1 MADDKTT
8 EPTCGRTGTPVE
20 NEIFVSSV
28 MAGFEECRGGLRSS
42 RASTTTSRART
53 SCLDYSIA
61 RGVPS
66 QRAGSRPVVLILDG
80 DMAGQEPSRV
90 SPRHTRSSGKRQQRK
105 SRSVRAVRRGRG
117 RHSNSSSKKSKIRY
131 GMHRS
136 QTAPEKLRTE
146 VTRAIAGYQ
155 LSAAAS
161 RCRRAGGEGTS
172 TIPVEGSF
180 VRMTSRYCIS
190 VVGGPT
196 QTILRPSEDQS
207 LVDGVVADL
216 SSADGYFST
225 VGNRAASRH
234 GALVIEQEN
243 GAARIDEAGALLLSV
258 PIEEA
263 TGYLKPLIEEH
274 VGQAIEKGL
283 TFADKML
290 EKFDRTQRLTRI
302 VIAADIATSGG
313 FGWRTSS
320 QQAASPNSMQIAMD
334 RSASGPVMLNPP
346 DRTRM
351 ALRSE
356 RTRMAEDLLALLR
369 RRYRS

>member
-1 MADDKTT
+1 MAW
-8 EPTCGRTGTPVE
+8 
-20 NEIFVSSV
+20 EIFYPAGPFALLPMRDAEDGSHRSALVWTVDEKDAAGTLKLGDRAFLAEVETRMHDILGRVTAAGPRSSFPLGFHHTATIPDQRLALIGDAAHGIHPI
-28 MAGFEECRGGLRSS
+28 AGQGLNLGLRDVG
-42 RASTTTSRART
+42 ALVEKAR
-53 SCLDYSIA
+53 
-61 RGVPS
+61 
-66 QRAGSRPVVLILDG
+66 
-80 DMAGQEPSRV
+80 
-90 SPRHTRSSGKRQQRK
+90 
-105 SRSVRAVRRGRG
+105 
-117 RHSNSSSKKSKIRY
+117 
-131 GMHRS
+131 
-136 QTAPEKLRTE
+136 
-146 VTRAIAGYQ
+146 
-155 LSAAAS
+155 
-161 RCRRAGGEGTS
+161 S
-172 TIPVEGSF
+172 TIPVEERGF
-180 VRMTSRYCIS
+180 VRMTGPLLHLA

-196 QTILRPSEDQS
+196 QTILRPSEIEDQS

-216 SSADGYFST
+216 SSADGYFSYRRRT
-225 VGNRAASRH
+225 EPHLDH

-243 GAARIDEAGALLLSV
+243 GAALRIDEAGALLLSV

-263 TGYLKPLIEEH
+263 TGHLKPLIEEH

-302 VIAADIATSGG
+302 VIAADIATSGV